1 MQGDLYGFP
10 YMKGKIMNEKEK
22 FNYLIGWLWKLRYE
36 ELKSKFFKDKKK
48 EK

>member
-1 MQGDLYGFP
+1 
-10 YMKGKIMNEKEK
+10 MNEKEK

-48 EK
+48 ENNERKS

>member
-1 MQGDLYGFP
+1 
-10 YMKGKIMNEKEK
+10 MNEKEK